1 MDRDEPGAAQATT
14 SRPNA
19 LGDYL
24 RARRDRIRPEDVGLV
39 AGDRRRVPGLRRE
52 ELALL
57 AGISTDYYLR
67 LEQGRDQHPSA
78 QVLDAL
84 AEALQLDAEAA
95 AHLHRLARPAP
106 RRRAR
111 PRVERVPVGI
121 AQLLGQLPLPAFV
134 TDKYMGV
141 LAANA
146 LAGALSPN
154 FNPGRNLLR
163 QMFLDPASRES
174 YLDWDRMTA
183 SVVGGLRARAGA
195 DPTDPRMI
203 ELVGELSLG
212 SDRFRTLWARA
223 EVGYRSDG
231 TSHLRHPQVGELLLR
246 KEKLDIAR
254 TDGMQLVVYHA
265 EPGSESAQALALLG
279 SLTAT
284 LERERGQSERA
295 QSGQAQ
301 SGQAQGEQAQG
312 EQVRGEHSGA

>member
-1 MDRDEPGAAQATT
+1 MDRDRLGGTQNPGNR
-14 SRPNA
+14 SNA

-24 RARRDRIRPEDVGLV
+24 RARRDQVRPEDVGLV

-84 AEALQLDAEAA
+84 AEALQLDTEAT

-111 PRVERVPVGI
+111 PRAERVPTGI

-134 TDKYMGV
+134 TNKYMDL
-141 LAANA
+141 LAVNA
-146 LAGALSPN
+146 LAGALASN
-154 FNPGRNLLR
+154 FTPGRNLLR
-163 QMFLDPASRES
+163 QLFLDPGAREL
-174 YLDWDRMTA
+174 YLDWDRTTA

-212 SDRFRTLWARA
+212 SERFRTLWARA

-231 TSHLRHPQVGELLLR
+231 TSHLRHPQVGELYLR

-254 TDGMQLVVYHA
+254 TDGMQLVIFHA
-265 EPGSESAQALALLG
+265 EPGSETAQALALLG
-279 SLTAT
+279 SLAAT
-284 LERERGQSERA
+284 REREDAERGREGERVDA
-295 QSGQAQ
+295 VSRERRAKLNQATD
-301 SGQAQGEQAQG
+301 
-312 EQVRGEHSGA
+312 

>member
-1 MDRDEPGAAQATT
+1 MDRDEPGVAQGST

-67 LEQGRDQHPSA
+67 LEQGRDQNPSA

-84 AEALQLDAEAA
+84 AEALRLDAEAT

-121 AQLLGQLPLPAFV
+121 AQLVGQLPLPAFV
-134 TDKYMGV
+134 TDKYMDV
-141 LAANA
+141 LATNSSAV
-146 LAGALSPN
+146 ALSPN
-154 FNPGRNLLR
+154 FTHGRNLLR
-163 QMFLDPASRES
+163 QMFLDPGSRDL
-174 YLDWDRMTA
+174 YLDWERATA
-183 SVVGGLRARAGA
+183 NAVGGLRARAGA

-223 EVGYRSDG
+223 DVGYRSDG
-231 TSHLRHPQVGELLLR
+231 TAAPMRHPQVGELLLR
-246 KEKLDIAR
+246 KEKLDIPK
-254 TDGMQLVVYHA
+254 TDGMQLVIFHA
-265 EPGSESAQALALLG
+265 EPGSETALAMALLG

-284 LERERGQSERA
+284 REHEAAQRRQSDPAGRER
-295 QSGQAQ
+295 
-301 SGQAQGEQAQG
+301 
-312 EQVRGEHSGA
+312 

>member
-1 MDRDEPGAAQATT
+1 MDEPDAARV
-14 SRPNA
+14 SKSNA

-24 RARRDRIRPEDVGLV
+24 RARRDQVRPEDVGLV

-84 AEALQLDAEAA
+84 AEALQLDADETAY
-95 AHLHRLARPAP
+95 LHRLARPAP

-111 PRVERVPVGI
+111 PRVERVPAGI
-121 AQLLGQLPLPAFV
+121 AQLLDQLPLPAFV
-134 TDKYMGV
+134 TNKYMDV
-141 LAANA
+141 LATNA
-146 LAGALSPN
+146 LADALSPN
-154 FNPGRNLLR
+154 FTPGRNLLR
-163 QMFLDPASRES
+163 QVFLDSGSREL
-174 YLDWDRMTA
+174 YLDWERMTA

-231 TSHLRHPQVGELLLR
+231 TSHLRHPQVGELRLR

-254 TDGMQLVVYHA
+254 TDGMQLVIYHA
-265 EPGSESAQALALLG
+265 EPGSETAQALALLG

-284 LERERGQSERA
+284 RERAHLRRERSEA
-295 QSGQAQ
+295 
-301 SGQAQGEQAQG
+301 
-312 EQVRGEHSGA
+312 

>member
-1 MDRDEPGAAQATT
+1 MERHEPSAPRT
-14 SRPNA
+14 SSPRPNG

-24 RARRDRIRPEDVGLV
+24 RARRDQVRPEDVGLI

-52 ELALL
+52 ELAML

-84 AEALQLDAEAA
+84 AEALQLDAEAT
-95 AHLHRLARPAP
+95 AHLHRLARPE
-106 RRRAR
+106 RRRRTR
-111 PRVERVPVGI
+111 PRIERVPAGI
-121 AQLLGQLPLPAFV
+121 TQLLGQLPLPAFV
-134 TDKYMGV
+134 TGRYLDV

-146 LAGALSPN
+146 LATALSPH
-154 FNPGRNLLR
+154 FAPGRNALR
-163 QMFLDPASRES
+163 ELFLDPGVRE
-174 YLDWDRMTA
+174 LHHDWDRATA

-195 DPTDPRMI
+195 DPADPRMVA
-203 ELVGELSLG
+203 LVGELSLC

-231 TSHLRHPQVGELLLR
+231 LNHLHHPQVGELLLR

-254 TDGMQLVVYHA
+254 TDGMQLVIYHA

-284 LERERGQSERA
+284 REREAVAHGR
-295 QSGQAQ
+295 
-301 SGQAQGEQAQG
+301 
-312 EQVRGEHSGA
+312 

>member
-1 MDRDEPGAAQATT
+1 MDSKKPGAAQAATT
-14 SRPNA
+14 RSTA

-24 RARRDRIRPEDVGLV
+24 RARRDLIRPEDVGLV

-84 AEALQLDAEAA
+84 AEALQLDAEAT
-95 AHLHRLARPAP
+95 AHLHRLARPTP

-111 PRVERVPVGI
+111 PRVERVPAGI
-121 AQLLGQLPLPAFV
+121 AQLLGELPMPAFV
-134 TDKYMGV
+134 TGKYLDV

-154 FNPGRNLLR
+154 LVPGRNVLLSL
-163 QMFLDPASRES
+163 FLDPSDRE
-174 YLDWDRMTA
+174 LHQDWDRATA
-183 SVVGGLRARAGA
+183 SVAGGLRARAGK
-195 DPTDPRMI
+195 DPTDPRMVA
-203 ELVGELSLG
+203 LVGELSLG

-223 EVGYRSDG
+223 EVGHRTDG
-231 TSHLRHPQVGELLLR
+231 TSHMRHPQIGELFLR
-246 KEKLDIAR
+246 REKMDIVG
-254 TDGMQLVVYHA
+254 TDGLQLVIYHA

-284 LERERGQSERA
+284 REREHAERKRGRGRSDVASRER
-295 QSGQAQ
+295 
-301 SGQAQGEQAQG
+301 
-312 EQVRGEHSGA
+312 

>member
-1 MDRDEPGAAQATT
+1 MAKDEPRAAKGST
-14 SRPNA
+14 SRSNA

-24 RARRDRIRPEDVGLV
+24 RARRDQVRPEDVGLV

-67 LEQGRDQHPSA
+67 LEQGRDQNPSA

-84 AEALQLDAEAA
+84 AEALQLDAEAT

-121 AQLLGQLPLPAFV
+121 SQLLGQLQLPAFV
-134 TDKYMGV
+134 TNKYMDV
-141 LAANA
+141 LVSNA
-146 LAGALSPN
+146 LACALSPN
-154 FNPGRNLLR
+154 FTRGRNLLR
-163 QMFLDPASRES
+163 TMFLNPASRES
-174 YLDWDRMTA
+174 HLDWDRTTA

-223 EVGYRSDG
+223 DVGYRPEG
-231 TSHLRHPQVGELLLR
+231 TGGHLRHPQVGDLFLR

-254 TDGMQLVVYHA
+254 TDGMQLVIFHA
-265 EPGSESAQALALLG
+265 EPGSETAQALVLLG

-284 LERERGQSERA
+284 LERERADSERTD
-295 QSGQAQ
+295 SERTE
-301 SGQAQGEQAQG
+301 SERIYG
-312 EQVRGEHSGA
+312 EQVRRERSEG

>member
-1 MDRDEPGAAQATT
+1 MDRDRLGAAQ
-14 SRPNA
+14 SSGNRPNA

-24 RARRDRIRPEDVGLV
+24 RARRDQVRPEDVGLV

-84 AEALQLDAEAA
+84 AEALQLDAEAT

-111 PRVERVPVGI
+111 PRAERVPAGI

-134 TDKYMGV
+134 TNKYMDL

-146 LAGALSPN
+146 LAGTLTAN
-154 FNPGRNLLR
+154 FTPGRNLLR
-163 QMFLDPASRES
+163 QLFLDPSSREL
-174 YLDWDRMTA
+174 YLDWDRTTA

-231 TSHLRHPQVGELLLR
+231 TSHLRHPQVGELYLR

-254 TDGMQLVVYHA
+254 TDGMQLVIFHA
-265 EPGSESAQALALLG
+265 EPGSETAQALALLG
-279 SLTAT
+279 SLAAT
-284 LERERGQSERA
+284 LERERGHTARERSEA
-295 QSGQAQ
+295 
-301 SGQAQGEQAQG
+301 
-312 EQVRGEHSGA
+312 

>member
-1 MDRDEPGAAQATT
+1 MDSDKPRGQRAAR
-14 SRPNA
+14 SRPNV

-24 RARRDRIRPEDVGLV
+24 RARRDRVRPEDVGLV

-84 AEALQLDAEAA
+84 AEALRLDAEAT
-95 AHLHRLARPAP
+95 AHLHRLARPE
-106 RRRAR
+106 RRRRPR
-111 PRVERVPVGI
+111 PRVERVPAGI
-121 AQLLGQLPLPAFV
+121 MQLLGELPLPALV
-134 TDKYMGV
+134 TGRYLDV
-141 LAANA
+141 LAANP

-154 FNPGRNLLR
+154 FAAGRNVLR
-163 QMFLDPASRES
+163 QLFLDPGDRE
-174 YLDWDRMTA
+174 LHQDWDRATA

-195 DPTDPRMI
+195 DPADPRMV

-223 EVGYRSDG
+223 EVGHRSDG
-231 TSHLRHPQVGELLLR
+231 TSHMRHPQVGELFLR
-246 KEKLDIAR
+246 REKLDIAG
-254 TDGMQLVVYHA
+254 TDGMQLVIYHA
-265 EPGSESAQALALLG
+265 EPGTESARSLALLG

-284 LERERGQSERA
+284 REREVAQREVAQREAAEHEAAERGR
-295 QSGQAQ
+295 
-301 SGQAQGEQAQG
+301 
-312 EQVRGEHSGA
+312 